1 MQDVTATRAS
11 SFSARFSRT
20 SMATPLST
28 AVASASF
35 GHVQDGGSGIT
46 EDEPLYPDDER
57 DAKYQVD
64 IFPKPSRRF
73 INRRQQSRGR
83 DFSQ

>member
-1 MQDVTATRAS
+1 
-11 SFSARFSRT
+11 
-20 SMATPLST
+20 MATPLST